1 MPATKKIS
9 LRLDERTLIKVKAPI
24 NHIGK
29 IQFDVTP
36 WILDKQQ
43 GDKRQDIVGK
53 QKQVFSKVFGRNRIV
68 ELTVSF
74 TKIYFYWFLI
84 GNIIIAL

>member
-36 WILDKQQ
+36 WIVDKQQ
-43 GDKRQDIVGK
+43 SDKRQDIAGK
-53 QKQVFSKVFGRNRIV
+53 QKQDFSKVFGGNRIV
-68 ELTVSF
+68 ELTVSYTRDF
-74 TKIYFYWFLI
+74 FIRF
-84 GNIIIAL
+84 GC